1 MSFNPQGYPFT
12 ALPTNLRGKIQP
24 YQLAVL
30 WVIQSYASK
39 DDQQCYPS
47 LNTIATAACMS
58 KRHAMRVVNQLV
70 SLGYLE
76 RKHQSGKNGEQS
88 SNLYKVTIWHLAN
101 VPEPSIDGR
110 GTSVTP
116 HSTSVTTPWTDSHPP
131 SDSQSPKLDPYKQ
144 DINNNIN
151 KVSKQKIKKKKY
163 TDEFELFWQQYLKI
177 KKRAS
182 GQTKPKAFDEYCVV
196 IKTHPH
202 ETLALALQR
211 AITDQH
217 QIENKGGFATPFPD
231 CFRWLKNGSF
241 EAFLNSPVI
250 NKPKQ
255 KQPWEKDKPMNQDV
269 PF

>member
-58 KRHAMRVVNQLV
+58 RRHAMRVVNQLV
-70 SLGYLE
+70 SMGYLE
-76 RKHQSGKNGEQS
+76 RKHQQGKNGEQG

-101 VPEPSIDGR
+101 VPEPSIDGQ
-110 GTSVTP
+110 GISVTP
-116 HSTSVTTPWTDSHPP
+116 QRPLVTTLETDSHPP
-131 SDSQSPKLDPYKQ
+131 RDSQSPKLDPYKL
-144 DINNNIN
+144 DTNNNI
-151 KVSKQKIKKKKY
+151 KKTQKQKIKKIIY
-163 TDEFELFWQQYLKI
+163 SEEFELFWEKYLKI

-182 GQTKPKAFDEYCVV
+182 GQTKPKAYDHYCVI
-196 IKTHPH
+196 IKNHSP
-202 ETLALALQR
+202 ESLALALQR

-217 QIENKGGFATPFPD
+217 QIEIKGGFASPFPN
-231 CFRWLKNGSF
+231 CCRWLKDGF
-241 EAFLNSPVI
+241 YEAYLPSTVDL
-250 NKPKQ
+250 PKQ
-255 KQPWEKDKPMNQDV
+255 NWEKDKSQDL

>member
-70 SLGYLE
+70 SMGYLE
-76 RKHQSGKNGEQS
+76 RKHQKGKNGEQG

-116 HSTSVTTPWTDSHPP
+116 HSTSVTTLWTDRHPP
-131 SDSQSPKLDPYKQ
+131 IDSQSPKLDTYKL
-144 DINNNIN
+144 DTNNNN
-151 KVSKQKIKKKKY
+151 KKARIQKTKKIIY
-163 TDEFELFWQQYLKI
+163 SEDFELFWQKYLKI

-182 GQTKPKAFDEYCVV
+182 GQTKPRAFEEYCVV
-196 IKTHPH
+196 MKSHSS

-217 QIENKGGFATPFPD
+217 QIENKGGFASPFPD
-231 CFRWLKNGSF
+231 AYRWLKNGSF
-241 EAFLNSPVI
+241 EAYLPSTVDLP
-250 NKPKQ
+250 KPN
-255 KQPWEKDKPMNQDV
+255 WEKDKSQDL

>member
-24 YQLAVL
+24 NQLAVL
-30 WVIQSYASK
+30 WVIQSYANK

-47 LNTIATAACMS
+47 LNTIAKSACMS
-58 KRHAMRVVNQLV
+58 KRTAQKIVNQLV
-70 SLGYLE
+70 SLGWLE
-76 RKHQSGKNGEQS
+76 RKHQKGRNGEQG

-110 GTSVTP
+110 GKSCTP
-116 HSTSVTTPWTDSHPP
+116 AKYAIPPVQNLHPP
-131 SDSQSPKLDPYKQ
+131 IAPDATKQDEYKLDT
-144 DINNNIN
+144 NNNIN
-151 KVSKQKIKKKKY
+151 KVSKQKTKKKIY
-163 TDEFELFWQQYLKI
+163 SEEFELFWQKYLKI

-182 GQTKPKAFDEYCVV
+182 GQTKPRAFEEYCVV
-196 IKTHPH
+196 MKSHSS

-217 QIENKGGFATPFPD
+217 QIENKGGFASPFPD
-231 CFRWLKNGSF
+231 AYRWLKNGSF
-241 EAFLNSPVI
+241 EAYLPSTVDLP
-250 NKPKQ
+250 KPN
-255 KQPWEKDKPMNQDV
+255 WEKDKSQDSEL

>member
-70 SLGYLE
+70 SMGYLE
-76 RKHQSGKNGEQS
+76 RKHQKGKNGEQG

-116 HSTSVTTPWTDSHPP
+116 QSTSVTTLWTDRHPP
-131 SDSQSPKLDPYKQ
+131 IDSQSPKLDTYKL
-144 DINNNIN
+144 DTNNNN
-151 KVSKQKIKKKKY
+151 KKARIQKTKKIIY
-163 TDEFELFWQQYLKI
+163 SEDFELFWQKYLKI

-182 GQTKPKAFDEYCVV
+182 GQTKPRAFEEYCVV
-196 IKTHPH
+196 MKSHSS

-217 QIENKGGFATPFPD
+217 QIENKGGFASPFPD
-231 CFRWLKNGSF
+231 AYRWLKNGSF
-241 EAFLNSPVI
+241 EAYLPSTVDLP
-250 NKPKQ
+250 KPN
-255 KQPWEKDKPMNQDV
+255 WEKDKSQDL

>member
-1 MSFNPQGYPFT
+1 M
-12 ALPTNLRGKIQP
+12 
-24 YQLAVL
+24 AVL

-70 SLGYLE
+70 SMGYLE
-76 RKHQSGKNGEQS
+76 KKHQKGKNGEQG

-101 VPEPSIDGR
+101 VPEPSVDGR

-116 HSTSVTTPWTDSHPP
+116 YSTSVTTLWNDRHPP
-131 SDSQSPKLDPYKQ
+131 IDSQSPKLDPYKL
-144 DINNNIN
+144 DTNNNIN
-151 KVSKQKIKKKKY
+151 KVSKQKTKKKIY
-163 TDEFELFWQQYLKI
+163 SEEFELFWQKYLKI

-182 GQTKPKAFDEYCVV
+182 GQTKPRAFEEYCVV
-196 IKTHPH
+196 MKSHSS

-217 QIENKGGFATPFPD
+217 QIENKGGFASPFPD
-231 CFRWLKNGSF
+231 AYRWLKNGSF
-241 EAFLNSPVI
+241 EAYLPSSI
-250 NKPKQ
+250 DLPKQ
-255 KQPWEKDKPMNQDV
+255 NWEKDKSQDSEL

>member
-58 KRHAMRVVNQLV
+58 RRHAMRVVNQLV
-70 SLGYLE
+70 SMGYLE
-76 RKHQSGKNGEQS
+76 RKHQQGKNGEQG

-101 VPEPSIDGR
+101 VPEPSIDGQ
-110 GTSVTP
+110 GISVTP
-116 HSTSVTTPWTDSHPP
+116 QRPLVTTLETDSHPP
-131 SDSQSPKLDPYKQ
+131 RDSQSPKLDPYKL
-144 DINNNIN
+144 DTNNNI
-151 KVSKQKIKKKKY
+151 KKAPKQKIKKIIY
-163 TDEFELFWQQYLKI
+163 SEEFELFWEKYLKI

-182 GQTKPKAFDEYCVV
+182 GQTKPRAFAEYCVV
-196 IKTHPH
+196 LKSHSS

-217 QIENKGGFATPFPD
+217 QIENKGGFASPFPD
-231 CFRWLKNGSF
+231 AYRWLKNGSF
-241 EAFLNSPVI
+241 EAYLPSSVNLPKLN
-250 NKPKQ
+250 
-255 KQPWEKDKPMNQDV
+255 WEKDKSQDL

>member
-70 SLGYLE
+70 SMGYLE
-76 RKHQSGKNGEQS
+76 RKHQKGKNGEQG

-101 VPEPSIDGR
+101 VPEPSVDGR

-116 HSTSVTTPWTDSHPP
+116 HSTSVTTLWTDRNPP
-131 SDSQSPKLDPYKQ
+131 IDSQSPKLDPYKL
-144 DINNNIN
+144 DTNNNI
-151 KVSKQKIKKKKY
+151 KKAPKQKIKKIIY
-163 TDEFELFWQQYLKI
+163 SEEFELFWEKYLKI

-182 GQTKPKAFDEYCVV
+182 GQTKPKAYDHYCVI
-196 IKTHPH
+196 IKNHSPKS
-202 ETLALALQR
+202 LALALQR

-217 QIENKGGFATPFPD
+217 QIETKGGFASPFPN
-231 CFRWLKNGSF
+231 CCRWLKDGF
-241 EAFLNSPVI
+241 YEAYLPSTVDLP
-250 NKPKQ
+250 KPKQ
-255 KQPWEKDKPMNQDV
+255 NWEKDKSQDL

>member
-70 SLGYLE
+70 SMGYLE
-76 RKHQSGKNGEQS
+76 RKHQKGKNGEQG

-101 VPEPSIDGR
+101 VPEPSIDGQ
-110 GTSVTP
+110 GISVTP
-116 HSTSVTTPWTDSHPP
+116 QRPLVPTLETDSHPP
-131 SDSQSPKLDPYKQ
+131 RDSQSPKLDPYKL
-144 DINNNIN
+144 DTNNNI
-151 KVSKQKIKKKKY
+151 KKAPKQKIKKIIY
-163 TDEFELFWQQYLKI
+163 SEEFELFWQKYLKI

-182 GQTKPKAFDEYCVV
+182 GQTKPRAFEEYCVV
-196 IKTHPH
+196 MKSHSS

-217 QIENKGGFATPFPD
+217 QIENKGGFASPFPD
-231 CFRWLKNGSF
+231 AYRWLKNGSF
-241 EAFLNSPVI
+241 EAYLPSTVDLP
-250 NKPKQ
+250 KPN
-255 KQPWEKDKPMNQDV
+255 WEKDKSQDSEL

>member
-70 SLGYLE
+70 SMGYLE
-76 RKHQSGKNGEQS
+76 RKHQKGKNGEQG

-101 VPEPSIDGR
+101 VPEPSIHGR

-116 HSTSVTTPWTDSHPP
+116 QSTSVTTLWTDRHPP
-131 SDSQSPKLDPYKQ
+131 IDSQSPKLDTYKL
-144 DINNNIN
+144 DTNNNN
-151 KVSKQKIKKKKY
+151 KKARIQKTKKIIY
-163 TDEFELFWQQYLKI
+163 SEDFELFWQKYLKI

-182 GQTKPKAFDEYCVV
+182 GQTKPRAFEEYCVV
-196 IKTHPH
+196 MKSHSS

-217 QIENKGGFATPFPD
+217 QIENKGGFASPFPD
-231 CFRWLKNGSF
+231 AYRWLKNGSF
-241 EAFLNSPVI
+241 EAYLPSTVDLP
-250 NKPKQ
+250 KPN
-255 KQPWEKDKPMNQDV
+255 WEKDKSQDQ

>member
-58 KRHAMRVVNQLV
+58 KRHTQRVVNQLV

-76 RKHQSGKNGEQS
+76 RKHQKGKNGEQG

-101 VPEPSIDGR
+101 VPEPSVDGR
-110 GTSVTP
+110 GISVTP
-116 HSTSVTTPWTDSHPP
+116 PSTSVTTPWTDSHPP
-131 SDSQSPKLDPYKQ
+131 MDSQSTKLDTYKQ

-151 KVSKQKIKKKKY
+151 KVSKKTKKKIY
-163 TDEFELFWQQYLKI
+163 SDDFEFFWQKYLKI

-182 GQTKPKAFDEYCVV
+182 GQTKPKAYEEYCVV
-196 IKTHPH
+196 IKSHSTK
-202 ETLALALQR
+202 TLAFALQR

-217 QIENKGGFATPFPD
+217 QIENKGGFASPFPD
-231 CFRWLKNGSF
+231 CYRWLKNGSF
-241 EAFLNSPVI
+241 EAYLPSTI
-250 NKPKQ
+250 EKPK
-255 KQPWEKDKPMNQDV
+255 KQNWEKDKSQDQ

>member
-58 KRHAMRVVNQLV
+58 RRHAMRVVNQLV
-70 SLGYLE
+70 SMGYLE
-76 RKHQSGKNGEQS
+76 RKHQQGKNGEQG

-101 VPEPSIDGR
+101 VPEPSIDGQ
-110 GTSVTP
+110 GISVTP
-116 HSTSVTTPWTDSHPP
+116 QRPLVTTLETDSHPP
-131 SDSQSPKLDPYKQ
+131 RDSQSPKLDPYKL
-144 DINNNIN
+144 DTNNNI
-151 KVSKQKIKKKKY
+151 KKAPKQKIKKIIY
-163 TDEFELFWQQYLKI
+163 SDEFELFWQKYLKI

-182 GQTKPKAFDEYCVV
+182 GQTKPRAFEEYCVV
-196 IKTHPH
+196 IKSHSS

-217 QIENKGGFATPFPD
+217 QIENKGGFASPFPD
-231 CFRWLKNGSF
+231 AYRWLKNGSF
-241 EAFLNSPVI
+241 EAYLPSTVNLP
-250 NKPKQ
+250 KPN
-255 KQPWEKDKPMNQDV
+255 WEKDKPNGQ

>member
-70 SLGYLE
+70 SMGYLE
-76 RKHQSGKNGEQS
+76 RKHQKGKNGEQG

-116 HSTSVTTPWTDSHPP
+116 QSTSVTTLWTDRHPP
-131 SDSQSPKLDPYKQ
+131 IDSQSPKLDTYKL
-144 DINNNIN
+144 DTNNNN
-151 KVSKQKIKKKKY
+151 KKARIQKTKKIIY
-163 TDEFELFWQQYLKI
+163 SEDFELFWQKYLKI

-182 GQTKPKAFDEYCVV
+182 GQTKPRAFEEYCVV
-196 IKTHPH
+196 MKSHTSK
-202 ETLALALQR
+202 TLALALQR

-217 QIENKGGFATPFPD
+217 QIENKGGFASPFPD
-231 CFRWLKNGSF
+231 AYRWLKNGSF
-241 EAFLNSPVI
+241 EAYLPSTVDLP
-250 NKPKQ
+250 KPN
-255 KQPWEKDKPMNQDV
+255 WEKDKSQDQ

>member
-70 SLGYLE
+70 SMGYLE
-76 RKHQSGKNGEQS
+76 KKHQKGKNGEQG

-101 VPEPSIDGR
+101 VPEPSVDGR

-116 HSTSVTTPWTDSHPP
+116 YSTSVTTLWNDRHPP
-131 SDSQSPKLDPYKQ
+131 IDSQSPKLDPYKL
-144 DINNNIN
+144 DTNNNI
-151 KVSKQKIKKKKY
+151 KKAPKQKTKKIIY
-163 TDEFELFWQQYLKI
+163 SEEFELFWQKYLKI

-182 GQTKPKAFDEYCVV
+182 GQTKPRAFEEYCVV
-196 IKTHPH
+196 IKSHSS

-217 QIENKGGFATPFPD
+217 QIENKGGFASPFPD
-231 CFRWLKNGSF
+231 AYRWLKNGSF
-241 EAFLNSPVI
+241 EAYLPSTVDL
-250 NKPKQ
+250 PKQ
-255 KQPWEKDKPMNQDV
+255 NWEKDKPNGQ

>member
-58 KRHAMRVVNQLV
+58 RRHAMRVVNQLV
-70 SLGYLE
+70 SMGYLE
-76 RKHQSGKNGEQS
+76 RKHQQGKNGEQG

-101 VPEPSIDGR
+101 VPEPSIDGQ
-110 GTSVTP
+110 GISVTP
-116 HSTSVTTPWTDSHPP
+116 QRPLVTTLETDSHPP
-131 SDSQSPKLDPYKQ
+131 RDSQSPKLDPYKL
-144 DINNNIN
+144 DTNNNI
-151 KVSKQKIKKKKY
+151 KKTQKQKIKKIIY
-163 TDEFELFWQQYLKI
+163 SEEFELFWEKYLKI

-182 GQTKPKAFDEYCVV
+182 GQTKPKAYDHYCVI
-196 IKTHPH
+196 IKNHSP
-202 ETLALALQR
+202 ESLALALQR

-217 QIENKGGFATPFPD
+217 QIEIEGGFASPFPN
-231 CFRWLKNGSF
+231 CCRWLKDGF
-241 EAFLNSPVI
+241 YEAYLPSTVDL
-250 NKPKQ
+250 PKQ
-255 KQPWEKDKPMNQDV
+255 NWEKDKSQDL